1 VSGLGAIETFDF
13 EPHYKAHI
21 VSSPTRAAPL
31 RHTFQQPR
39 KGTGSRGPWLIVEV
53 TAQSAEWSGA
63 FEYGDPD
70 YSLTGLFALPS
81 PDHLL
86 VLARGTP
93 YIVPVHAP
101 ATWRLPPTYP
111 VLGIRCVIGAD
122 LVMLWDF
129 QNLAVYGP
137 EGLLW
142 SIDDVATDDLTVT
155 EANSGLL
162 RGTLTNGGSV
172 GVPFRIRAHTGEVE
186 EPPTLLRPSLVRGER
201 GEPIPTLMGDDRSA
215 APRLGSPPWLG
226 FERDPLHRAIDWVLA
241 RVGWTSRDTG

>member
-1 VSGLGAIETFDF
+1 METFDF

-31 RHTFQQPR
+31 RHKFQQPR
-39 KGTGSRGPWLIVEV
+39 KGTGSRGPWLMVEV

-63 FEYGDPD
+63 FEYGHPD

-86 VLARGTP
+86 VLARGTA

-111 VLGIRCVIGAD
+111 VLGVGRVIGAD

-129 QNLAVYGP
+129 QKLAVYGP

-142 SIDDVATDDLTVT
+142 SIDEVATDDLTVT
-155 EANSGLL
+155 EAHGGLL
-162 RGTLTNGGSV
+162 RGTLTNGGSL

-201 GEPIPTLMGDDRSA
+201 GEPIPTLMGDDGSA

-241 RVGWTSRDTG
+241 RVGWTSRDTD